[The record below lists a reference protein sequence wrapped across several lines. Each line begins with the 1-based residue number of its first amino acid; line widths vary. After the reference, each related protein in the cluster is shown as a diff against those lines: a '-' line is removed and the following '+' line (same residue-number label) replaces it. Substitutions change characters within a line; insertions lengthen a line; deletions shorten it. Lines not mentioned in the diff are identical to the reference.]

1 MLLKKFDLNKI
12 LKMFG
17 RRLLNNKHHRINNDS
32 KPFINKTNYKSKI
45 FDEEIKFN
53 EEKEEDLP
61 FVKENDNKDDFN
73 KIPENTNNKNEV
85 KEKKKSVIVN
95 RAGNFLS
102 FSSGITLN
110 EENENEKRGIYDL
123 DSTTGNFLKDNFS
136 SQKYYEGTSKK
147 SNDIDHFFAPLT
159 QEDLQKI
166 NDSKKTKSK
175 SNKFIPKE
183 IDLDKFNQ
191 SNIDII
197 NKYSQKT
204 KKINNNDELEFNLSN
219 EDDPY
224 AIEDESSGEIK
235 KIPKNKMKLINKLGI
250 DLEDETE
257 LNKDIDN
264 IIKDKVDRIKEVKQH
279 QRKCLLVENL
289 DGLYGKSQNPNDILR
304 GIYDTLNDENNDSEY
319 EEEIDKW
326 ENAQFKSG
334 IKLNQLNLNN
344 DFNSAYKTNEIDNN
358 FKYQNL
364 YDKLMK
370 NKELEYDE
378 LINNYSQIVERDKSL
393 LHNYVNKKNDY
404 NIELNKILNNK
415 KKLEDDLDRYI
426 KQYNELKKFL
436 IKIIEEKEDTN
447 INDIDLDA
455 FYVSD

>member
-1 MLLKKFDLNKI
+1 
-12 LKMFG
+12 MFG
-17 RRLLNNKHHRINNDS
+17 RRLLNNKQHRTNNETKSYNNNINN
-32 KPFINKTNYKSKI
+32 KKKF

-53 EEKEEDLP
+53 EEKEI
-61 FVKENDNKDDFN
+61 DFPSINEN
-73 KIPENTNNKNEV
+73 KIKEDYNNNKIIDNINNKKEI

-95 RAGNFLS
+95 KAGNFLS
-102 FSSGITLN
+102 FSSGIALD
-110 EENENEKRGIYDL
+110 EENENEKRGIYDIN
-123 DSTTGNFLKDNFS
+123 DTTGNFLKDNFS
-136 SQKYYEGTSKK
+136 SQKYYEGNNKK
-147 SNDIDHFFAPLT
+147 KNDIDHFFAPLT

-166 NDSKKTKSK
+166 NDSKKTNTKTRG
-175 SNKFIPKE
+175 NKFIPKE

-197 NKYSQKT
+197 NKYSQKP
-204 KKINNNDELEFNLSN
+204 KKINNNDELEFNLDN
-219 EDDPY
+219 EDDAY
-224 AIEDESSGEIK
+224 SIDDESSGEIK

-257 LNKDIDN
+257 INKDIDN

-304 GIYDTLNDENNDSEY
+304 GIYDTLNDENDDSEY

-326 ENAQFKSG
+326 EKAQFKSG

-344 DFNSAYKTNEIDNN
+344 NFYSQNKTNEIDTN

-364 YDKLMK
+364 YEKLMK
-370 NKELEYDE
+370 KEGLEYDE
-378 LINNYSQIVERDKSL
+378 LINNFTQIVERDKSL

-404 NIELNKILNNK
+404 NIELNKILDNK
-415 KKLEDDLDRYI
+415 KKLENDLERYI
-426 KQYNELKKFL
+426 KQYKELKKFL
-436 IKIIEEKEDTN
+436 IKVIEEKEDTN
-447 INDIDLDA
+447 INDIDLDV

>member
-1 MLLKKFDLNKI
+1 
-12 LKMFG
+12 MFG
-17 RRLLNNKHHRINNDS
+17 RRLLNNKQHRTNNEI
-32 KPFINKTNYKSKI
+32 KPYNNNMNNKKKI

-53 EEKEEDLP
+53 EEKEIDFPIVNENQIKEDY
-61 FVKENDNKDDFN
+61 NTN
-73 KIPENTNNKNEV
+73 KIIDNINNKKEI

-95 RAGNFLS
+95 KAGNFLS
-102 FSSGITLN
+102 FSSGIALD
-110 EENENEKRGIYDL
+110 EENENEKRGIYDIN
-123 DSTTGNFLKDNFS
+123 DTTGNFLKDNFS
-136 SQKYYEGTSKK
+136 SQKYYEGNIKK
-147 SNDIDHFFAPLT
+147 KNDIDHFFAPLT

-166 NDSKKTKSK
+166 NDSKKTNTKTRG
-175 SNKFIPKE
+175 NKFIPKE

-197 NKYSQKT
+197 NKYSQKP
-204 KKINNNDELEFNLSN
+204 KKINNNDELEFNLDN
-219 EDDPY
+219 EDDAY
-224 AIEDESSGEIK
+224 AIDDESSEEIK

-257 LNKDIDN
+257 INKDIDN

-304 GIYDTLNDENNDSEY
+304 GIYDTLNDQNDDSEY

-344 DFNSAYKTNEIDNN
+344 DFYSQNKINEIDTN
-358 FKYQNL
+358 FKYQNI
-364 YDKLMK
+364 YEKLMK
-370 NKELEYDE
+370 KEGLEYDE
-378 LINNYSQIVERDKSL
+378 LINDFSQIVERDKNL

-404 NIELNKILNNK
+404 NIELNKIINNK
-415 KKLEDDLDRYI
+415 KKLENDLDRYI

-436 IKIIEEKEDTN
+436 IKLIEEKEDTN
-447 INDIDLDA
+447 INDIDLDV

>member
-1 MLLKKFDLNKI
+1 
-12 LKMFG
+12 MFG
-17 RRLLNNKHHRINNDS
+17 RRLLNNKHQRINNDS
-32 KPFINKTNYKSKI
+32 KPFNNKTNNKSKI

-61 FVKENDNKDDFN
+61 FVKENNNKNDIN

-110 EENENEKRGIYDL
+110 EENENEKREKRGIYDL

-136 SQKYYEGTSKK
+136 SQKYYEGTTKK
-147 SNDIDHFFAPLT
+147 NSDIDHFFAPLT

-166 NDSKKTKSK
+166 NDNKKAKPK

-319 EEEIDKW
+319 EEEIDNW

-447 INDIDLDA
+447 INDIDLDK

>member
-1 MLLKKFDLNKI
+1 
-12 LKMFG
+12 MFG
-17 RRLLNNKHHRINNDS
+17 RRLLNNKQHRTNDEIKPYNNNINN
-32 KPFINKTNYKSKI
+32 KKKF

-53 EEKEEDLP
+53 EEKEIDSSIVNENQIKEDY
-61 FVKENDNKDDFN
+61 NTN
-73 KIPENTNNKNEV
+73 KIIDNINNKKEI

-95 RAGNFLS
+95 KAGNFLS
-102 FSSGITLN
+102 FSSGIALD
-110 EENENEKRGIYDL
+110 EENENEKRGIYDIN
-123 DSTTGNFLKDNFS
+123 DTTGNFLKDNFS
-136 SQKYYEGTSKK
+136 SQKYYEGNIKK
-147 SNDIDHFFAPLT
+147 KNDIDHFFAPLT

-166 NDSKKTKSK
+166 NDSKKINTKTRG
-175 SNKFIPKE
+175 NKFIPKE

-197 NKYSQKT
+197 NKYSQKP
-204 KKINNNDELEFNLSN
+204 KKINNNDELEFNLDN
-219 EDDPY
+219 EDDAY
-224 AIEDESSGEIK
+224 AIDDESSGEIK

-257 LNKDIDN
+257 INKDIDN

-326 ENAQFKSG
+326 EKAQFKSG

-344 DFNSAYKTNEIDNN
+344 NFYSQNKTNEIDTN

-364 YDKLMK
+364 YEKLMK
-370 NKELEYDE
+370 KEGLEYDE
-378 LINNYSQIVERDKSL
+378 IINNFTQIVERDKSL

-404 NIELNKILNNK
+404 NIELNKILDNK
-415 KKLEDDLDRYI
+415 KKLENDLERYI
-426 KQYNELKKFL
+426 KQYKELKKFL
-436 IKIIEEKEDTN
+436 IKLIEEKEDTN
-447 INDIDLDA
+447 INDIDLDV

>member
-1 MLLKKFDLNKI
+1 
-12 LKMFG
+12 MFG
-17 RRLLNNKHHRINNDS
+17 RRLLNNKHQRINNDS
-32 KPFINKTNYKSKI
+32 KQFINKTNNKSKI

-61 FVKENDNKDDFN
+61 FVKENNNKNDIN

-110 EENENEKRGIYDL
+110 EENENEKREKRGIYDL

-136 SQKYYEGTSKK
+136 SQKYYEDTTKK
-147 SNDIDHFFAPLT
+147 NNDIDHFFAPLT

-166 NDSKKTKSK
+166 NDSKKAKPK

-257 LNKDIDN
+257 LNKDIDS

-436 IKIIEEKEDTN
+436 INIIEEKEDTN

>member
-1 MLLKKFDLNKI
+1 
-12 LKMFG
+12 MFG
-17 RRLLNNKHHRINNDS
+17 RRLLNNKQHRANNETKTSINN
-32 KPFINKTNYKSKI
+32 KNKF

-53 EEKEEDLP
+53 EEKEIDFPLKIENKNKNKED
-61 FVKENDNKDDFN
+61 
-73 KIPENTNNKNEV
+73 NNKKES

-102 FSSGITLN
+102 FSSGITLE
-110 EENENEKRGIYDL
+110 EENDNKKSGIYDIN
-123 DSTTGNFLKDNFS
+123 DTTGNFLKDNFS
-136 SQKYYEGTSKK
+136 SQKYYEGNIK
-147 SNDIDHFFAPLT
+147 SNNDIDHFFAPLT

-166 NDSKKTKSK
+166 NESKKSNTKAK
-175 SNKFIPKE
+175 EKENKFIPKK

-197 NKYSQKT
+197 NKYSKKT
-204 KKINNNDELEFNLSN
+204 TKLNNNDELEFNLDN
-219 EDDPY
+219 EDDAY
-224 AIEDESSGEIK
+224 AINDESSGEIK

-344 DFNSAYKTNEIDNN
+344 DFYSQNKINEIDTN

-364 YDKLMK
+364 YEKLMK
-370 NKELEYDE
+370 KEGLEYDE
-378 LINNYSQIVERDKSL
+378 LIDDFTQIVERDKNL

-404 NIELNKILNNK
+404 NIELNKIINNK
-415 KKLEDDLDRYI
+415 KKLENDLDRYI

-436 IKIIEEKEDTN
+436 IKLIEEKEDTN
-447 INDIDLDA
+447 INNIDLDE